1 MSDRKATKI
10 LVGSVVV
17 IMTVAL
23 GFGFAQD
30 GGSPVL
36 GAGIGAIAA
45 FTLCAVA
52 VLRPRRRDQS
62 AANVGDGGTTQDDL
76 RQRRNAAAWRFVAT
90 LGAIIALW
98 LIVFFV
104 L

>member
-1 MSDRKATKI
+1 
-10 LVGSVVV
+10 VVV
-17 IMTVAL
+17 ILAAAL

-30 GGSPVL
+30 GANPVL
-36 GAGIGAIAA
+36 GAGIGVIVAL
-45 FTLCAVA
+45 TLCAVA

-76 RQRRNAAAWRFVAT
+76 RQRRSAAAWRFVAT
-90 LGAIIALW
+90 LGAIVALW